1 LGTDEKGENM
11 TGRGRRTAGAALA
24 AFALAA
30 CGQGTTVEEQPAA
43 TALPEPAVM
52 TAESRTMDTRTASS
66 LAWNDLVV
74 EGFNPGAKIS
84 VLNGDPAAAGPYTLR
99 LQFPAGYEFPVHW
112 HPGVE
117 NLTVLSGAFLLA
129 MGETANR
136 TSQREYGPGD
146 YLYIPA
152 RMSHFGGAREATV
165 IQLHGIGPFAINLGT
180 PTPTA
185 TQ

>member
-1 LGTDEKGENM
+1 MTA
-11 TGRGRRTAGAALA
+11 TGRRSISFVLA
-24 AFALAA
+24 AFTLAA
-30 CGQGTTVEEQPAA
+30 CGPATTVEEQPATAA
-43 TALPEPAVM
+43 TADPQPAVM
-52 TAESRTMDTRTASS
+52 TAESRTMDVRAASS
-66 LAWNDLVV
+66 LVWGDLVV

-84 VLNGDPAAAGPYTLR
+84 VLNGDPAAAAPYTLR

-117 NLTVLSGAFLLA
+117 NLTVVSGTFLLG
-129 MGETANR
+129 MGNTADR
-136 TSQREYGPGD
+136 TAQKAYGPGD

-180 PTPTA
+180 PTT
-185 TQ
+185 

>member
-1 LGTDEKGENM
+1 M
-11 TGRGRRTAGAALA
+11 TGAARRSISFGLA
-24 AFALAA
+24 AFTLAA
-30 CGQGTTVEEQPAA
+30 CGQGAKVEEQQPAA
-43 TALPEPAVM
+43 TALPQPAVM
-52 TAESRTMDTRTASS
+52 TTESRAMETRPASS

-117 NLTVLSGAFLLA
+117 NLTVLSGTFLLA

-136 TSQREYGPGD
+136 TAQREYGPGD
-146 YLYIPA
+146 YLYVPA

-180 PTPTA
+180 PPATA